1 MKDEQ
6 KRFGK
11 GFAVA
16 LAVHLVVAAGLGIF
30 GYRFVHTPPEI
41 LEVTLAGAAGGGGGG
56 DAAEEIEQEEQ
67 SKEESFVQSLEDII
81 DQRLKPQPE
90 KKKIVKKPQK
100 NTKPNTKPAV
110 SSNAGTGTGE
120 GTGNG
125 SGKGSGSGTGE
136 GSGNGS
142 GVGNGEGSGSG
153 EGRGVPVTPP
163 RILREVEPRYPAS
176 ARNSGTTG
184 AVRVRILV
192 GADGSVEG
200 ASVVG
205 SSGNSEM
212 DANAVEAVYK
222 WRFSPAKDKYG
233 QNARCYVTRSINFNL
248 R

>member
-1 MKDEQ
+1 MKDEK

-16 LAVHLVVAAGLGIF
+16 LAVHLVIAAGLGIF

-41 LEVTLAGAAGGGGGG
+41 LEVTLAGGGGGGG
-56 DAAEEIEQEEQ
+56 DAAEESEQEEQ
-67 SKEESFVQSLEDII
+67 PKEESLVQSLEDIV

-90 KKKIVKKPQK
+90 KKKVVKKPPK
-100 NTKPNTKPAV
+100 STKPSTQPAV
-110 SSNAGTGTGE
+110 NNNAGA
-120 GTGNG
+120 GNG
-125 SGKGSGSGTGE
+125 SGKGSGE

-142 GVGNGEGSGSG
+142 GVGNGNGEGSGSG
-153 EGRGVPVTPP
+153 EGRGVPVIPP

-192 GADGSVEG
+192 GADGSVES

-212 DANAVEAVYK
+212 DTNAVEAVYK